1 MPPMDT
7 EQQLAARLALLQNP
21 QAQDCTVYR
30 ADEKDQD
37 PDAEEVDLGD
47 AKVLFCGPFEAPAD
61 WDAAERED
69 YFGDSAPELFVNARI
84 ECEAQPG
91 SKSHF
96 TVDIGDYVA
105 AQPSLGEVVMYYV
118 HDYLDDDTGCTY
130 VLHRD
135 EEVLE

>member
-7 EQQLAARLALLQNP
+7 EQQLAARLAILENP
-21 QAQDCTVYR
+21 EAQDCTVYR
-30 ADEKDQD
+30 ADDQD
-37 PDAEEVDLGD
+37 LEAEEVDLGD

-84 ECEAQPG
+84 ECEAKPG

-105 AQPSLGEVVMYYV
+105 AQPGLGEVVMFYV
-118 HDYLDDDTGCTY
+118 HDYLEDDSGCTY
-130 VLHRD
+130 VLLRD

>member
-1 MPPMDT
+1 MTSMNT
-7 EQQLAARLALLQNP
+7 EQQLAARLAILENP

-30 ADEKDQD
+30 ADDQD
-37 PDAEEVDLGD
+37 PEAEEVDLGD
-47 AKVLFCGPFEAPAD
+47 AKVLFCGPFEAPTD

-84 ECEAQPG
+84 ESAAKPG

-105 AQPSLGEVVMYYV
+105 AQPGEGEVVMFYV
-118 HDYLDDDTGCTY
+118 HDYLEDDSGCTF
-130 VLHRD
+130 VLLRD

>member
-7 EQQLAARLALLQNP
+7 EQQLAARLAILQHP
-21 QAQDCTVYR
+21 DAQACTVYR
-30 ADEKDQD
+30 ADEQD
-37 PDAEEVDLGD
+37 PEAEEVDLGD

-69 YFGDSAPELFVNARI
+69 YFGESAPELFVNARI
-84 ECEAQPG
+84 ESEAKPG
-91 SKSHF
+91 STDHF

-105 AQPSLGEVVMYYV
+105 AQPGEGEVVMFYV
-118 HDYLDDDTGCTY
+118 HDYLEDDTGCTY
-130 VLHRD
+130 VLLRD

>member
-7 EQQLAARLALLQNP
+7 EQQLAARLAILENP
-21 QAQDCTVYR
+21 EAQDCTVYR
-30 ADEKDQD
+30 ADDQA
-37 PDAEEVDLGD
+37 PEAEEVDLGD

-84 ECEAQPG
+84 ECEAKPG
-91 SKSHF
+91 SKGHF

-105 AQPSLGEVVMYYV
+105 AQPGLGEVVMFYV
-118 HDYLDDDTGCTY
+118 HDYLEDDTGCTY
-130 VLHRD
+130 VLLRD

>member
-7 EQQLAARLALLQNP
+7 EQQLAARLAILENP
-21 QAQDCTVYR
+21 DAQDCTVYR
-30 ADEKDQD
+30 ADDQD
-37 PDAEEVDLGD
+37 QEAEEVDLGD

-69 YFGDSAPELFVNARI
+69 YFGESAPELFVNARI
-84 ECEAQPG
+84 ECEAKPG
-91 SKSHF
+91 SNSHF

-105 AQPSLGEVVMYYV
+105 AQPGLGEVVMFYV
-118 HDYLDDDTGCTY
+118 HDYLEDDTGCTY
-130 VLHRD
+130 VLLRD

>member
-7 EQQLAARLALLQNP
+7 EQQLAARLAILQHP
-21 QAQDCTVYR
+21 DAQECTVYR
-30 ADEKDQD
+30 ADEQD
-37 PDAEEVDLGD
+37 PEAEEVDLGD

-61 WDAAERED
+61 WDAAEREE
-69 YFGDSAPELFVNARI
+69 YFGDSAPELFVTARI
-84 ECEAQPG
+84 ECEAKPG

-105 AQPSLGEVVMYYV
+105 AQPGQGEVLMFYV
-118 HDYLDDDTGCTY
+118 HDYLEDDSGCTY
-130 VLHRD
+130 VLLRD

>member
-1 MPPMDT
+1 MTSINT
-7 EQQLAARLALLQNP
+7 EQQLAARLAILENP

-30 ADEKDQD
+30 ADEKNQD
-37 PDAEEVDLGD
+37 ADAEEVDLGD
-47 AKVLFCGPFEAPAD
+47 AKVLFCGPFEAPTD

-69 YFGDSAPELFVNARI
+69 YFGESAPELFVNARI
-84 ECEAQPG
+84 ECDAKPG

-96 TVDIGDYVA
+96 TADIGDYVA

>member
-7 EQQLAARLALLQNP
+7 EQQLAARLAILENP
-21 QAQDCTVYR
+21 DAQDCTVYR
-30 ADEKDQD
+30 ADEQD
-37 PDAEEVDLGD
+37 PDAEEADLGD

-61 WDAAERED
+61 WDAAEREE

-84 ECEAQPG
+84 ECEAMPG
-91 SKSHF
+91 AKSHF

-105 AQPSLGEVVMYYV
+105 AQPGLGEVVMFYV
-118 HDYLDDDTGCTY
+118 HDYLEDDSGCTY
-130 VLHRD
+130 VLQRD